1 MNGIDIAILVI
12 LSGFLLKGLMRGLL
26 KEVCSLAG
34 LFIGAFLAF
43 RYHGPLAEALLKQ
56 VDLPTQIAVAITFT
70 VLFLATMIFFLVLGF
85 LLSRFV
91 KLLFLGGFN
100 RLIGGLFGLFQGVLL
115 LAVVLFA
122 LSLKPLPWGMDK
134 PMRASYL
141 APPFVELGGAVL
153 DGSQR
158 VLK

>member
-12 LSGFLLKGLMRGLL
+12 LCGFLLKGLLSGLL

-34 LFIGAFLAF
+34 LFVGAFLAF

-56 VDLPTQIAVAITFT
+56 VDLPAEMAVAITFT
-70 VLFLATMIFFLVLGF
+70 VLFLATMIFFMVLGF
-85 LLSRFV
+85 LLSRIV

-100 RLIGGLFGLFQGVLL
+100 RLIGGFFGLSQGVLL
-115 LAVVLFA
+115 LAVLLFA
-122 LSLKPLPWGMDK
+122 LSLRPLPWGMDK
-134 PMRASYL
+134 VMKKAYL
-141 APPFVELGGAVL
+141 APPFVDLGDAVL
-153 DGSQR
+153 QGSQR

>member
-12 LSGFLLKGLMRGLL
+12 LCGFLLKGLLRGLL

-43 RYHGPLAEALLKQ
+43 RYHGPLAESLLKT
-56 VDLPTQIAVAITFT
+56 VDLPAQVAVAITFT
-70 VLFLATMIFFLVLGF
+70 VLFLATMVFFLVLGF

-100 RLIGGLFGLFQGVLL
+100 RLVGGVFGLIQGTLL

-122 LSLKPLPWGMDK
+122 LSLRPLPWGMDGVMK
-134 PMRASYL
+134 EAYL
-141 APPFVELGGAVL
+141 TPPFVEFGAAVL
-153 DGSQR
+153 EGSQR
-158 VLK
+158 LLK

>member
-1 MNGIDIAILVI
+1 MNGIDITILLI
-12 LSGFLLKGLMRGLL
+12 LSGFLLKGVLRGLL

-34 LFIGAFLAF
+34 LFVGAFLAF
-43 RYHGPLAEALLKQ
+43 RYHGPLADALLKQ
-56 VDLPTQIAVAITFT
+56 VDLPAQIAVATTFT
-70 VLFLATMIFFLVLGF
+70 VLFLVTMVFFLMLGF

-100 RLIGGLFGLFQGVLL
+100 RLIGGVFGLCQGVLL

-122 LSLKPLPWGMDK
+122 LALRPLPWGMDQSMK
-134 PMRASYL
+134 EAYL
-141 APPFVELGGAVL
+141 SPPFVDLGGAVL
-153 DGSQR
+153 KGSQS

>member
-12 LSGFLLKGLMRGLL
+12 LCGFLLKGLLRGLL

-34 LFIGAFLAF
+34 LFAGAFLAF
-43 RYHGPLAEALLKQ
+43 RYHGPLADTLLKT
-56 VDLPTQIAVAITFT
+56 VDLPAQVAVAITFT
-70 VLFLATMIFFLVLGF
+70 VLFLATMTFFLVLGF

-115 LAVVLFA
+115 LAVVVFA
-122 LSLKPLPWGMDK
+122 LSLRPLPWGMSK
-134 PMRASYL
+134 MMKEAYL
-141 APPFVELGGAVL
+141 TPPFVALGSAVL
-153 DGSQR
+153 EGSQHI
-158 VLK
+158 LK

>member
-12 LSGFLLKGLMRGLL
+12 LCGFLLKGLLRGLL

-34 LFIGAFLAF
+34 LFVGAFLAF
-43 RYHGPLAEALLKQ
+43 RYHGPLADALLKS
-56 VDLPTQIAVAITFT
+56 VDLPAQIAVTITFT

-100 RLIGGLFGLFQGVLL
+100 RMIGGLFGLFQGVLL
-115 LAVVLFA
+115 LAVVIFA
-122 LSLKPLPWGMDK
+122 LSLQPLPWGMDK
-134 PMRASYL
+134 VMAESYL
-141 APPFVELGGAVL
+141 TPPFVDLGSGIME
-153 DGSQR
+153 GSQR
-158 VLK
+158 ILK

>member
-1 MNGIDIAILVI
+1 MNGIDIAIIII
-12 LSGFLLKGLMRGLL
+12 LCAFLLKGVLRGLL

-43 RYHGPLAEALLKQ
+43 RYHGPLAEALLEHA
-56 VDLPTQIAVAITFT
+56 DLPAQVAVAITFT
-70 VLFLATMIFFLVLGF
+70 VLFLATIIFFLMVGF

-100 RLIGGLFGLFQGVLL
+100 RLVGGLFGLFQGVLL

-122 LSLKPLPWGMDK
+122 LSLRPLPWGMDK
-134 PMRASYL
+134 IIKEAYL
-141 APPFVELGGAVL
+141 VPPFVELGQAIL
-153 DGSQR
+153 EGSQR
-158 VLK
+158 ILK